1 MTLGRSEKMK
11 FPKLKIST
19 KALLFFLIVSL
30 LPLVIVSYVQVS
42 SAHDQLLKAASTKQ
56 QIIASDLSEKVD
68 NYLNGKI
75 SQIQFLAQISSDSTL
90 QSQVGQDVAAL
101 LRQDTAISGLTV
113 LGSNGMVKVAY
124 TRDGQVKHVENPDQS
139 GSDAYKA
146 AYFLLGKPYVST
158 VSYDDKG
165 APFITI
171 AIPYGNTAQAPKDLN
186 SKTERFGDP
195 SDIRGVIVANYAI
208 EDLWQ
213 SVLSTKIGNGGYAYV
228 VDELGNLVAHPDRTY
243 FSSHPKLSSVQAV
256 NNFRNGN
263 LATVPTKSENNVGVI
278 STPRPLS
285 RVGWAVVVEEPVASI
300 YAQVNSYIRL
310 STTIGL
316 AVIAFAV
323 VIAIYF
329 SRQLTEPIKKL
340 SRSAHKLG
348 AGELDQVVD
357 IKTNDELEDLANT
370 FNSMSRNIQNLVNDM
385 RTKNLSLSSERTKLS
400 RIIDSVNDGI
410 MALNAKG
417 EIVSINPP
425 ASELIGSL
433 PADLLGK
440 KIDDLYHFEQEN
452 KPFTPDL
459 SVTGLNKYTD
469 LTLTAGTNIAYVDL
483 MVYVLEQQDSDVA
496 TIITIHDL
504 TQSRELSFMKLDF
517 VAIAAHELRT
527 PLTVVRGYLDMLS
540 TEAVKQLSIFNIES
554 LQKAIVGTDQLRNLI
569 NKLLNIARIERGE
582 MEIFIEKMNL
592 TNMVIENVHQ
602 HQTPA
607 AQRLQKLTCSI
618 EADRPIYVPA
628 DPSSI
633 LEVLNNLIGN
643 AIKYTPEKGDLSVRL
658 FVDGDEARV
667 EVSDNGPGIP
677 EDLRNR
683 LFTKFYRAERS
694 LIAGTRG
701 TGLGLF
707 ISKTI
712 IELQGGKI
720 GIKPD
725 TGKGSTFYFTLP
737 VYKAELHDKLIAKDK
752 ELGGVRGWFKKRP
765 NS

>member
-1 MTLGRSEKMK
+1 MIIR
-11 FPKLKIST
+11 FPKLKISS

-42 SAHDQLLKAASTKQ
+42 SAHNQLLNAASGKQ
-56 QIIASDLSEKVD
+56 QTVASDLSDKVD
-68 NYLNGKI
+68 NYLANKI
-75 SQIQFLAQISSDSTL
+75 NQLQFLAQISSDSSN
-90 QSQVGQDVAAL
+90 QSLVSQDVAAL
-101 LRQDTAISGLTV
+101 LKQDSAISDVSV
-113 LGSNGMVKVAY
+113 LGSNGLVQLEY
-124 TRDGQVKHVENPDQS
+124 GRDGQVKNVENPDQS

-146 AYFLLGKPYVST
+146 AYFLLGKPYIST
-158 VSYDDKG
+158 VSYDSKNV
-165 APFITI
+165 PFITI
-171 AIPYGNTAQAPKDLN
+171 AVPYGTDAQNPKKATDN
-186 SKTERFGDP
+186 TERFGSP
-195 SDIRGVIVANYAI
+195 SDIKGVIVANYKI
-208 EDLWQ
+208 DDLWQ

-228 VDELGNLVAHPDRTY
+228 VDELGNLVAHPDRQY
-243 FSSHPKLSSVQAV
+243 FAAHPKLTNVQAV
-256 NNFRNGN
+256 NNYRNGD
-263 LATVPTKSENNVGVI
+263 LATSATRSESGVNVI
-278 STPRPLS
+278 STPHPLDH
-285 RVGWAVVVEEPVASI
+285 VGWAVIVEEPVASI
-300 YAQVNSYIRL
+300 YANINSYIRL

-316 AVIAFAV
+316 IVIAFAV
-323 VIAIYF
+323 MIAIYF
-329 SRQLTEPIKKL
+329 SRQLTGPIKKL
-340 SRSAHKLG
+340 SLSARKLG
-348 AGELDQVVD
+348 SGELDQVVN

-370 FNSMSRNIQNLVNDM
+370 FNSMSRNIQSLVNDM
-385 RTKNLSLSSERTKLS
+385 RNKNHSLSTERTKLS
-400 RIIDSVNDGI
+400 QIIDSVNDGI
-410 MALNAKG
+410 MALNAQG

-425 ASELIGSL
+425 ASKLISSE
-433 PADLLGK
+433 PADLLNK
-440 KIDDLYHFEQEN
+440 KIADLYHWEQES
-452 KPFTPDL
+452 KPFTPDIT
-459 SVTGLNKYTD
+459 SPGSRKYAD
-469 LTLTAGTNIAYVDL
+469 LTLTSGKDVSYVDL
-483 MVYVLEQQDSDVA
+483 MVYVVEQPDSEIA
-496 TIITIHDL
+496 AIITVHDL

-540 TEAVKQLSIFNIES
+540 TDAVKQMSIFNIES

-592 TNMVIENVHQ
+592 VNMVEENVHQ

-618 EADRPIYVPA
+618 EVDHTLYVPA

-643 AIKYTPEKGDLSVRL
+643 AIKYTPERGEIHVR
-658 FVDGDEARV
+658 VTADEDEARV

-677 EDLRNR
+677 EDLRKR

-720 GIKPD
+720 GIEED
-725 TGKGSTFYFTLP
+725 RGKGSTFYFTLP
-737 VYKAELHDKLIAKDK
+737 IYKSEKHDVLIAKDK
-752 ELGGVRGWFKKRP
+752 QLGGVRGWFKKRP
-765 NS
+765 HS